1 VTAAAGSFGSS
12 ADWPGLVLASSHLR
26 RRHFSPLHDF
36 CLFFRPVFLGPD
48 LGNSECRSLRRR
60 PRHSRLFRAPD
71 RQV

>member
-36 CLFFRPVFLGPD
+36 CLFFRPVFWEDRIWVTPNAAVFVAAQDTPD
-48 LGNSECRSLRRR
+48 CFALQI
-60 PRHSRLFRAPD
+60 D
-71 RQV
+71 K